1 MWERAARWYDLLFAP
16 LDLLLL
22 RRWRRRAV
30 DAVPA
35 GTRLLE
41 VGAGTARNAPFHPA
55 ATFGVMTDISV
66 AMLAVAGRRT
76 DLPRE
81 MRRVAADVQRLPF
94 RDRTFGVSLAT
105 LVFCEVNDPLAGLL
119 EIQRVL
125 APGGSSVFLEH
136 VRPDSRVAAVLFD
149 LLNLVTSRFGE
160 HVNRNTVATITRAGY
175 RMDRVESGAGT
186 VIRLIIAARRE
197 SESQ

>member
-1 MWERAARWYDLLFAP
+1 MWERTARWYDLLFAP
-16 LDLLLL
+16 LDLLVL

-30 DAVPA
+30 DALPA

-41 VGAGTARNAPFHPA
+41 VGAGTARNAPLHPA

-76 DLPRE
+76 DLPRA

-94 RDRTFGVSLAT
+94 RDSIFGAALST
-105 LVFCEVNDPLAGLL
+105 LVFCEVNDPLAGLIEL
-119 EIQRVL
+119 QRVL

-136 VRPDSRVAAVLFD
+136 VRPDSRVAAILFD
-149 LLNLVTSRFGE
+149 LLNRVTSRFGE
-160 HVNRNTVATITRAGY
+160 HVNRNTVAMITRAGY

-186 VIRLIIAARRE
+186 VIRLIVAARRE
-197 SESQ
+197 SGSR